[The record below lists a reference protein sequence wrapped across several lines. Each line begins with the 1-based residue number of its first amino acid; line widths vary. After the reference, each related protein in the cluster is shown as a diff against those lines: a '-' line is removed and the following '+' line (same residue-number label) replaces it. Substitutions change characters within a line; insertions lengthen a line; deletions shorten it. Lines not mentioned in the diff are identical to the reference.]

1 MYCPRCSQQASDEVR
16 FCSRCGLRLDGVTVL
31 LDNDGLIAPPPP
43 EAQTG
48 KAAARQKGKR
58 EGVQLIFSSIVMFP
72 FAMAIAIWQKVD
84 SPVPLLVP
92 LTIFL
97 AGLTTLLYSVM
108 FEEKQPPAKQRPQHL
123 QGISLNPNMIS
134 PPPPASIMDSRRVKT
149 ADMLQNPSVTES
161 TTNLL
166 DNK

>member
-1 MYCPRCSQQASDEVR
+1 MYCPRCGQQAFDEVR

-31 LDNDGLIAPPPP
+31 LDNDGLVAPPAP
-43 EAQTG
+43 EAQAS
-48 KAAARQKGKR
+48 KVSARQKGKR

-72 FAMAIAIWQKVD
+72 FAMAIAIWHEID

-97 AGLTTLLYSVM
+97 AGLTTLLYSVI
-108 FEEKQPPAKQRPQHL
+108 FEEKQQPSKQRPQQL
-123 QGISLNPNMIS
+123 QGRSLDQNVIS
-134 PPPPASIMDSRRVKT
+134 PPPPASTTAPRRVKT
-149 ADMLQNPSVTES
+149 ADMIQTPSVTEG